1 MSEYLSAKRDNAV
14 RKNELLEK
22 RGVRN
27 TIQKNIDEYK
37 EKIKE
42 ISDKSKM
49 NSSSMDLLKRI
60 SSERRVNIVTSIENI
75 TNKFIQQ
82 IYGVD
87 HKFVFA
93 EEGAAFDKLTPLIY
107 SPFEGEDFAA
117 SLRKGT
123 GGGLQQVAGFG
134 IRLAALELEDAP
146 QPLVMD
152 EQFSMVSS
160 DYKIDLL
167 NQSLVQYFRTTK
179 RQSIFIT
186 HKADIFGKDA
196 DRIIKLD
203 KKDGV
208 AIAKEVTYQEIVE
221 NYTATYELS
230 EDEDEA

>member
-1 MSEYLSAKRDNAV
+1 MSDYISNKRDNV
-14 RKNELLEK
+14 LRKNELLEK

-27 TIQKNIDEYK
+27 TIQKSIEDYK
-37 EKIKE
+37 DKLKE
-42 ISDKSKM
+42 ISDMSKM
-49 NSSSMDLLKRI
+49 NSSSMDLLKKI

-93 EEGAAFDKLTPLIY
+93 EEGVAFDKLTPLIV
-107 SPFEGEDFAA
+107 SPFEGEEFAS
-117 SLRKGT
+117 SLKKGT

-167 NQSLVQYFRTTK
+167 NQSLVQYLETTK
-179 RQSIFIT
+179 RQSILIT
-186 HKADIFGKDA
+186 HKADIFGKYA
-196 DRIIKLD
+196 DKIIKLD
-203 KKDGV
+203 KIDGV
-208 AIAKEVTYQEIVE
+208 ARANEVTYQEIIE
-221 NYTATYELS
+221 NYTATYDIS

>member
-1 MSEYLSAKRDNAV
+1 MSDYILNKRENV
-14 RKNELLEK
+14 LRKNELLEK

-27 TIQKNIDEYK
+27 TIQKSIEDYK
-37 EKIKE
+37 DKLKE
-42 ISDKSKM
+42 ISDMSKM
-49 NSSSMDLLKRI
+49 NSSSMDLLKKI

-93 EEGAAFDKLTPLIY
+93 EEGATFDKLTPLII
-107 SPFEGEDFAA
+107 SPYEGEEFAS
-117 SLRKGT
+117 SLKKGT

-160 DYKIDLL
+160 DFKIDLL
-167 NQSLVQYFRTTK
+167 NQSLVEYLKATK

-186 HKADIFGKDA
+186 HKADIFGKYA
-196 DRIIKLD
+196 DKIIKLD
-203 KKDGV
+203 KIDGV
-208 AIAKEVTYQEIVE
+208 ARANEVTYQEIIE
-221 NYTATYELS
+221 NYTATYDIS